1 MNHHHQESGMAVN
14 PIPAGYHSV
23 TPCLIISDPRQQ
35 IQFMRDAFGATIKE
49 VSEGP
54 GGMVMHATLWVG
66 DTIVMLGPAS
76 GKYPPLLCMLYVY
89 VTDVDATYASA
100 LAAGGSSL
108 QAPADQFY
116 GDRVSGVANPAGNQ
130 WWIATH
136 IEDVTQEETA
146 RRFAAMQGQHGAE
159 HGAD

>member
-1 MNHHHQESGMAVN
+1 MAVN

-23 TPCLIISDPRQQ
+23 TPCLIIADPRQQ
-35 IQFMRDAFGATIKE
+35 IQFMREAFSASIKE
-49 VSEGP
+49 ISEGP
-54 GGMVMHATLWVG
+54 GGTVMHATIWIG

-76 GKYPPLLCMLYVY
+76 PNHPPLASMLYVY
-89 VTDVDATYASA
+89 VPDVDSVYASA

-116 GDRVSGVANPAGNQ
+116 GDRVSGVSDPAGNQ

-136 IEDVTQEETA
+136 IEDVTPEETA
-146 RRFAAMQGQHGAE
+146 RRFAAMGSQHGVE
-159 HGAD
+159 HST

>member
-1 MNHHHQESGMAVN
+1 MAVN
-14 PIPAGYHSV
+14 PVPAGYHTV
-23 TPCLIISDPRQQ
+23 TPCLIVSDPRQQ
-35 IQFMRDAFGATIKE
+35 IQFMREAFGATIKE
-49 VSEGP
+49 IAEGP
-54 GGMVMHATLWVG
+54 GGMVMHATLWIG

-76 GKYPPLLCMLYVY
+76 PNHPPLPCMLYVY
-89 VTDVDATYASA
+89 LPDVDSAYASA

-116 GDRVSGVANPAGNQ
+116 GDRVSGVSDPAGNQ

-146 RRFAAMQGQHGAE
+146 RRFAAMQGKQGAE
-159 HGAD
+159 QSAE